1 MHTDT
6 VLLWGVCAALLLPAD
21 HSRVLLNRS
30 LQQSLQYSPLAHDAV
45 LFTLTPPLTFSLK
58 CHDLCPRQLFQ
69 CPSVDLWTDIS
80 GSSGKPQLC
89 AFVRASVCVCVCVCQ
104 GSALVRRWASVA
116 SAAENLMMLRHR
128 DFNHTASLSL
138 SHTHSPHSLLYLSQG
153 VGRSTCSC
161 IVPCATNT
169 HSLHFFYTRAHLTQA
184 HTHSLTWRSLRTL
197 FSH

>member
-6 VLLWGVCAALLLPAD
+6 VLLWGVCAALQLLPAD

-45 LFTLTPPLTFSLK
+45 LFTLTPPLPFSLK

-80 GSSGKPQLC
+80 GSSRKPQLC

-138 SHTHSPHSLLYLSQG
+138 SHTHSVHIHCFISLSGCRTLYLL
-153 VGRSTCSC
+153 
-161 IVPCATNT
+161 
-169 HSLHFFYTRAHLTQA
+169 LHRTLYTIWPFLPHAHLTQA